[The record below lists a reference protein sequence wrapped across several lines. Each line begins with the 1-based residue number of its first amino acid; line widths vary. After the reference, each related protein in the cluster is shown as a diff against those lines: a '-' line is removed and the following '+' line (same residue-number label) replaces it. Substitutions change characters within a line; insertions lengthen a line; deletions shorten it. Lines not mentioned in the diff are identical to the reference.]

1 MFYLFIVWLIALDL
15 FSKYIAK
22 TYFIETYYILKDL
35 IFIKYV
41 ENNWIAFSIQLT
53 WLLLKILTIIILVII
68 FWYYIKEEKKKQN
81 LYINLSFA
89 LILAWWI
96 SNWYERIFNNYVID
110 FLWVKYFAIFNLAD
124 IYISI
129 GAFIYVMTLFLI
141 KNKKNEI

>member
-129 GAFIYVMTLFLI
+129 GAFLYM
-141 KNKKNEI
+141 